1 MCLWKVD
8 VLVDQ
13 NILDQVRSQIQL
25 QLFQVFRKKIVIK
38 KNKSKK
44 SFVCIKK
51 IFDFDFSIVNS

>member
-25 QLFQVFRKKIVIK
+25 QLFQVFRKKNCDK
-38 KNKSKK
+38 KNKSEK
-44 SFVCIKK
+44 SFVCIKNVL
-51 IFDFDFSIVNS
+51 IFL

>member
-25 QLFQVFRKKIVIK
+25 QLFQVFRKNCDK
-38 KNKSKK
+38 K
-44 SFVCIKK
+44 
-51 IFDFDFSIVNS
+51 

>member
-51 IFDFDFSIVNS
+51 NF

>member
-25 QLFQVFRKKIVIK
+25 QLFQVFRKKNCDK
-38 KNKSKK
+38 KK
-44 SFVCIKK
+44 
-51 IFDFDFSIVNS
+51 